1 MEDSISLLLHIL
13 SPPNLRPVALHLL
26 TEKEK
31 KDLVQ
36 LVNTM
41 VSYSI
46 TCKSLK
52 SNPVSSKPRHEVV
65 PDASV
70 LTFDP
75 PLGDLVHFKDYRS
88 SHFVLAL
95 AMKQVLLHEVEKQK
109 ILQAG
114 INRSMHLTDVAKEN
128 QTLEDKNGISQSSTS
143 HYASAK
149 KMVDVPNPSKFREC
163 EIAAPPAS
171 SKFSSS
177 KNSAVATKLKSN
189 RKYKEAFEREL

>member
-1 MEDSISLLLHIL
+1 
-13 SPPNLRPVALHLL
+13 
-26 TEKEK
+26 
-31 KDLVQ
+31 
-36 LVNTM
+36 M

-46 TCKSLK
+46 TYKSLK

-114 INRSMHLTDVAKEN
+114 INRSMHLTDVGKEN
-128 QTLEDKNGISQSSTS
+128 QTLEIDRNGRSQSSTS

-149 KMVDVPNPSKFREC
+149 KMVDVPNPS
-163 EIAAPPAS
+163 
-171 SKFSSS
+171 
-177 KNSAVATKLKSN
+177 V
-189 RKYKEAFEREL
+189 